1 MVKSFDITFILPY
14 ISTQVLAQNIIHDIS
29 SNVREAGMFTLTA
42 DKTPDVANI
51 EQLAIC
57 IRQVN
62 EKRNANEEFIGQ

>member
-29 SNVREAGMFTLTA
+29 SNVREAGMFILTA

-51 EQLAIC
+51 EQLVIC
-57 IRQVN
+57 IR
-62 EKRNANEEFIGQ
+62 

>member
-29 SNVREAGMFTLTA
+29 SNVREAGMFILTT

-51 EQLAIC
+51 EQLVIC
-57 IRQVN
+57 IR
-62 EKRNANEEFIGQ
+62 